1 MINFD
6 FNKDCCGCTAC
17 ANSCNHGAITMEYND
32 EGFLMPH
39 IDKDKCLDCGLCDKV
54 CPHLNTST
62 DGSQFSLESFMDK
75 KAYLYFSKDV
85 RRKESAS
92 GGFVYDLYNKVLADG
107 GLICGCEWNDNI
119 EAVHVLSDSVTD
131 LHKMQSSKYVQSNM
145 QDCYKKIRKAL
156 REGRKVAFC
165 GTPCQTA
172 GLNSYLGKADR
183 TNLISICVICHGVPS
198 PGVWKAWKGIME
210 KKYNGKIVDV
220 NMRDKSYKGYNTS
233 YVRYTFDS
241 PQARDGRISDPHTST
256 KLRNVGM
263 PTYLSDP
270 YIFLFT
276 DDLYLRHSCNHCQY
290 KADQNG
296 ADIIVGDFYQSTPAA
311 GNDGCSC
318 LYTMNGKGDKIIKS
332 LNGQLIV
339 TDYKTIGSVNG
350 MLWSSVNEHPRRDEF
365 FARYKNIQSQKESM
379 FTDFLPMRF
388 KVKKV
393 MNQLGIFAFVRKYV
407 LGKK

>member
-17 ANSCNHGAITMEYND
+17 ANSCNHGAITMKAND
-32 EGFLMPH
+32 EGFLLPYVH
-39 IDKDKCLDCGLCDKV
+39 KEKCIDCGLCDKA

-62 DGSQFSLESFMDK
+62 DRSQFSLESFKDK
-75 KAYLYFSKDV
+75 KAYLYFSKDS

-92 GGFVYDLYNKVLADG
+92 GGFVYDIYNKVLADD
-107 GLICGCEWNDNI
+107 GLICGCKWNEDM
-119 EAVHVLSDSVTD
+119 EAVHVLSDSLVD

-156 REGRKVAFC
+156 REGRKVVFC

-172 GLNSYLGKADR
+172 GLNSYLGKTDR

-198 PGVWKAWKGIME
+198 PSVWNSWKKIME
-210 KKYNGKIVDV
+210 EKYNGKLVDV
-220 NMRDKSYKGYNTS
+220 NMRDKSYKGYSTS
-233 YVRYTFDS
+233 YVRYTFDT
-241 PQARDGRISDPHTST
+241 PQACDGRISDHHTST
-256 KLRNVGM
+256 KLRYVGM
-263 PTYLSDP
+263 PTFLSDP
-270 YIFLFT
+270 YVFLFA
-276 DDLYLRHSCNHCQY
+276 DNLYLRHSCNHCQY

-318 LYTMNGKGDKIIKS
+318 MYAMNEKGENAIKS
-332 LNGQLIV
+332 LKGELIN
-339 TDYKTIGSVNG
+339 TDYKTIGSVNS
-350 MLWSSVNEHPRRDEF
+350 MLWRSVNEHPRREEF
-365 FARYKNIQSQKESM
+365 FTRYKNTQIPKESM

-388 KVKKV
+388 KIKKV
-393 MNQLGIFAFVRKYV
+393 MNQLGVFAFVRRYV
-407 LGKK
+407 LRKK